1 MALGTENVASLAW
14 KSIGIGAESSGH
26 DRRKLTLFL
35 APLPR
40 PGHGQSKVQFKRC
53 QRVFMA
59 FNVRINETRLNKL
72 FLPDLAR
79 FFPMRGARDT
89 IERQGISFYGNYN
102 QKKNQNE
109 KKSLDFSP
117 GLCFY

>member
-14 KSIGIGAESSGH
+14 KSIGIGAESSGRN
-26 DRRKLTLFL
+26 RRKLTLFL
-35 APLPR
+35 ELSPR
-40 PGHGQSKVQFKRC
+40 PGYGRSKVQFKRC

-79 FFPMRGARDT
+79 FFPMRGARD
-89 IERQGISFYGNYN
+89 
-102 QKKNQNE
+102 
-109 KKSLDFSP
+109 
-117 GLCFY
+117 